1 MLFLRRFVIL
11 ILLLA
16 WVPASSHCLLAT
28 ALQNTYSIDCCIDSD
43 KSHTSDSHNNSD
55 CCPFC
60 DTFESGKFLTSSKEK
75 LNTVADVVGAF
86 SPVNSLVRI
95 ARRSPSLSFIPH
107 ESPSSAASW
116 QFEIRSARLGR
127 SPNLLF

>member
-1 MLFLRRFVIL
+1 MTFSRQLILFL
-11 ILLLA
+11 LLLA
-16 WVPASSHCLLAT
+16 WLPASSHCLIAS
-28 ALQNTYSIDCCIDSD
+28 ALQNTIVSDCCIDS
-43 KSHTSDSHNNSD
+43 KKTQTTDSHNNSD

-75 LNTVADVVGAF
+75 LNAVADVVGAF
-86 SPVNSLVRI
+86 SPVNSLFRI
-95 ARRSPSLSFIPH
+95 SKQSTSLSFIPH

>member
-1 MLFLRRFVIL
+1 MKFSRRLIIL
-11 ILLLA
+11 LLLLA
-16 WVPASSHCLLAT
+16 WLPASSHCLIAA
-28 ALQNTYSIDCCIDSD
+28 ALQNAVISDCCVDS
-43 KSHTSDSHNNSD
+43 KRTQTTDSHNNSD

-75 LNTVADVVGAF
+75 LNSVADVVGDF
-86 SPVNSLVRI
+86 PLVNSLVRI
-95 ARRSPSLSFIPH
+95 AKRPRSLSFIPH

>member
-1 MLFLRRFVIL
+1 MFFLRRFVIL

-28 ALQNTYSIDCCIDSD
+28 ALQNTYSSDCCIDSD

-60 DTFESGKFLTSSKEK
+60 DTFESGKVLTSSKHKFNNGEEVIQFTISI
-75 LNTVADVVGAF
+75 L
-86 SPVNSLVRI
+86 SLARI
-95 ARRSPSLSFIPH
+95 HISNPIPSLTPH
-107 ESPSSAASW
+107 ESPHEACSW
-116 QFEIRSARLGR
+116 QFETRSARKGR
-127 SPNLLF
+127 SPNVFF

>member
-1 MLFLRRFVIL
+1 MKFSRRLIIL
-11 ILLLA
+11 LLLLA
-16 WVPASSHCLLAT
+16 WLPASSHCLIAA
-28 ALQNTYSIDCCIDSD
+28 ALQNAVISDCCVDT
-43 KSHTSDSHNNSD
+43 KRTQTTDSHNNSD

-75 LNTVADVVGAF
+75 LNSVADVVGAF
-86 SPVNSLVRI
+86 SPVNSLVKI
-95 ARRSPSLSFIPH
+95 AKRPTSLSFIPH